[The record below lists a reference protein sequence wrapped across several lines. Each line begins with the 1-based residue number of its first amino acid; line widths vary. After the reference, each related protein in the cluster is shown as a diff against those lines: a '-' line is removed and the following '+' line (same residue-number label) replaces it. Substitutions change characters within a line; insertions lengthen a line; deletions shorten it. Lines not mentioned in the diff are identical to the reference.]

1 MTDQKNNINPDD
13 KAKGKDEVREQAQS
27 KSELQPQT
35 SNIEPKT
42 ENMEMHKHPHHVT
55 HTKKWPEY
63 LLEFLMLFLAVFLGF
78 LAENQRE
85 HLVEHRREK
94 KLIETLYADL
104 KRDTADFINDTT
116 WWDGAIK
123 RIDTIRM
130 EILNPTNERNISL
143 LYRKVAG
150 MRSNNSFQYHD
161 RTIQQ
166 LKNGG
171 NFRLIRNKTIADSLI
186 EYDALILTGLKDQE
200 AIANGI
206 YQQVNFMQ
214 DKIFNSK
221 YFDLRSNQQMVQL
234 DSVIRTDPEIFDL
247 SSASSADLI
256 QYYNSLEFYQ
266 RTMIY
271 RVATMKFLSLKAIR
285 LIGLLEKEYHLK

>member
-1 MTDQKNNINPDD
+1 M
-13 KAKGKDEVREQAQS
+13 EVHHHS
-27 KSELQPQT
+27 H
-35 SNIEPKT
+35 T
-42 ENMEMHKHPHHVT
+42 ER
-55 HTKKWPEY
+55 KKWTHY
-63 LLEFLMLFLAVFLGF
+63 FWEFLMLFLAVFCGF

-85 HLVEHRREK
+85 HLVEHQREK
-94 KLIETLYADL
+94 NLMETLYSDL
-104 KRDTADFINDTT
+104 KRDTADYTNDTA
-116 WWDGAIK
+116 WWNGTIK

-130 EILNPTNERNISL
+130 EILNPANERNTSL
-143 LYRKVAG
+143 LYRKVG
-150 MRSNNSFQYHD
+150 RMRSNNSFQYHD

-200 AIANGI
+200 TIANGI

-221 YFDLRSNQQMVQL
+221 YFYLTLRQQMVQL
-234 DSVIRTDPEIFDL
+234 DSVIRIDPKVFDL
-247 SSASSADLI
+247 SSASRTDLI

-266 RTMIY
+266 RTMFF
-271 RVATMKFLSLKAIR
+271 RVATMNFLCLKAIR
-285 LIGLLEKEYHLK
+285 LIDLLEQEYHLK